1 MRISRVFIDVE
12 LVSGQ
17 VIALGRTQS
26 HYLKN
31 VLRLQPGAAFFLFD
45 GRAAVD
51 FEARLLVDGK
61 QLKAEIG
68 AAKPLTNESGL
79 TSEVIQ
85 GLGRADHTDW
95 MLQKS
100 TELGVSKISLF
111 NAERTQS
118 PLKPAQTDKKL
129 AHWHGVAISACEQC
143 GRAIIPQIS
152 FHTRLEQALNAS
164 SSSLKLLLDFGG
176 EPLISALQP
185 PQSTVSMLL
194 GPEGGLNQQEI
205 ELARGCGYQAVSLGT
220 RVLRFETAAT
230 AALAIIQSDLGD
242 LGQ

>member
-1 MRISRVFIDVE
+1 MRISRVYIDAE

-17 VIALGRTQS
+17 VIALDRAQS

-31 VLRLQPGAAFFLFD
+31 VLRLKPGAAFFLFD

-51 FEARLLVDGK
+51 FEARLLVDGRR
-61 QLKAEIG
+61 LKAEIG
-68 AAKPLTNESGL
+68 AANPLTNESGL
-79 TSEVIQ
+79 ASEVIQ
-85 GLGRADHTDW
+85 SLGRADHTDW
-95 MLQKS
+95 MVQKS

-118 PLKPAQTDKKL
+118 PLKPAQADKKL

-143 GRAIIPQIS
+143 GRAIIPEIQL
-152 FHTRLEQALNAS
+152 HTGLEQALDAS
-164 SSSLKLLLDFGG
+164 SSALKLLLDFGG
-176 EPLISALQP
+176 KPLISALQP
-185 PQSTVSMLL
+185 PQSTVAILL

-205 ELARGCGYQAVSLGT
+205 GLARGCGFQPVSLGA

-230 AALAIIQSDLGD
+230 AALAIIQSVLGD
-242 LGQ
+242 LG